1 MAKLPLASSLYPL
14 NSLHTF
20 GLNTSAQAIRQLLSV
35 EQVCEF
41 ALDKGTEPYWILGE
55 GSNTIFTEDFL
66 GTVLQIKIR
75 GIELIESADAYV
87 LEVGAGENWHQLVN
101 WSLTQGIYGFEN
113 LALIPGTVG
122 AAPIQNIGAYGLEL
136 ERFVQRVE
144 YICLKSAK
152 LISLSRE
159 ACGFAYRHS
168 VFKNELAG
176 QVIITKVVFSLPKQ
190 WQALAHYGELAGL
203 VSPSAMDI
211 FNKVVAIRQSKLP
224 DPKVIGNAGSFF
236 KNPTVSLAVLQDLLS
251 AFPDLPHYP
260 ADGACVKLAAAW
272 LIDKLG
278 FKGKHLGGIGCHN
291 KQALVLTNNG
301 QGRGDELLS
310 LARQI
315 KQKVWEEFS
324 ISLENEVRLVGS
336 KGLIEL

>member
-1 MAKLPLASSLYPL
+1 LYPL

-20 GLNTSAQAIRQLLSV
+20 GLNTSAQAIRQLLSL

-41 ALDKGTEPYWILGE
+41 ALNQGTEPHWILGE

-66 GTVLQIKIR
+66 GTVLQIKIA
-75 GIELIESADAYV
+75 GIEVIESADSYM
-87 LEVGAGENWHQLVN
+87 LNVGAGENWHQLVKWCLGN
-101 WSLTQGIYGFEN
+101 GIRGFEN

-122 AAPIQNIGAYGLEL
+122 AAPIQNIGAYGLEI
-136 ERFVQRVE
+136 ERFVHSVE
-144 YICLKSAK
+144 YVCLKSAK
-152 LISLSRE
+152 VLSLCRE
-159 ACGFAYRHS
+159 ECGFAYRQS
-168 VFKNELAG
+168 VFKEELAG

-190 WQALAHYGELAGL
+190 WQALVQYGELVDL
-203 VSPSAMDI
+203 VSPSALDI

-236 KNPTVSLAVLQDLLS
+236 KNPTVTLATLQDLLGN
-251 AFPDLPHYP
+251 FPDLPHYP
-260 ADGACVKLAAAW
+260 AQPGYAKLAAAW

-278 FKGKHLGGIGCHN
+278 FKGKHLGGIGCHD

-301 QGRGDELLS
+301 QGRGDELLT

-315 KQKVWEEFS
+315 KQRVLEEFS
-324 ISLENEVRLVGS
+324 ISLVNEVRLVGS